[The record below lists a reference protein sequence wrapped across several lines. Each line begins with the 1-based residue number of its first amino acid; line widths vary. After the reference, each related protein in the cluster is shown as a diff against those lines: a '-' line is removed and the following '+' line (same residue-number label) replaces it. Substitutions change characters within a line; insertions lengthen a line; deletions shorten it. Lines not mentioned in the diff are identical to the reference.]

1 MGFVCKILIYLTREE
16 IAKQIYG
23 LRYASGSSRDYFPY
37 LELWTIFQI
46 SKFVEKHQVG
56 DSVSHSLER
65 ILCINM

>member
-1 MGFVCKILIYLTREE
+1 MGFVRNDLIYLNLKEMT
-16 IAKQIYG
+16 KTSYSLG
-23 LRYASGSSRDYFPY
+23 YTSGSSRDYFPY

-46 SKFVEKHQVG
+46 NKFVEKHQVG